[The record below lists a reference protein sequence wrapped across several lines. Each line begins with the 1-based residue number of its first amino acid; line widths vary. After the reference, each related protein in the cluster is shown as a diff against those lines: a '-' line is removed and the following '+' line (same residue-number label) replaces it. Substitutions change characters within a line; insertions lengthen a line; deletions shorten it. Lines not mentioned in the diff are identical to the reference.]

1 MGTTLL
7 LAAAVGAAAVVLA
20 AVMLPPRILLVLAF
34 AAWSLN
40 MWRIESPVTQI
51 GPLVGL
57 VLIVAAILKQRS
69 AFGIGPHKIPMALL
83 APLMAGAFG
92 VVFAPLSISPRAS
105 LIGALAF
112 VASTAAAIAAAV
124 FLPGRMVARA
134 AYWGLMPFVVASMVA
149 ILLNFPGAIGY
160 QDRWYGM
167 TNNSNALGLVLG
179 AWVITARAYSPVR
192 MWLSLAVALPFFVGT
207 GSRGAMLALVAGLTA
222 TLWAGTSRTPNSF
235 TRTLKQL
242 SIIAIIVAAGY
253 LGWQF
258 ASASQADN
266 SLLRI
271 DDSER
276 VVRAVDGWQL
286 ALQNPWVGYGFAE
299 NSVGEV
305 LGAHFTPVALAVRI
319 GLIGVV
325 TYAFAVIALLRTPWR
340 VEPALAGVVFWGI
353 TSSFTEQWM
362 FSSGTVIQAVFW
374 MSVATLASGVL
385 ATQRRQAQP
394 QQPRSQAA
402 GSGLP
407 VNTRLTV

>member
-1 MGTTLL
+1 M
-7 LAAAVGAAAVVLA
+7 AAAAGALIVVLA
-20 AVMLPPRILLVLAF
+20 AVMLPPRLLLILAF

-40 MWRIESPVTQI
+40 MWRVDIGWLQL

-57 VLIVAAILKQRS
+57 VLILAAILKQRS
-69 AFGIGPHKIPMALL
+69 VFGVGPHKVPVVML
-83 APLMAGAFG
+83 APLAAAAFG
-92 VVFAPLSISPRAS
+92 VLFAPLALSPQSS
-105 LIGALAF
+105 LLGALAF
-112 VASTAAAIAAAV
+112 LASTAAAIAAAV
-124 FLPGRMVARA
+124 FLPGRMLARA
-134 AYWGLMPFVVASMVA
+134 AFWGLFPFVAASMVA

-179 AWVITARAYSPVR
+179 AWVITARAYSPAR
-192 MWLSLAVALPFFVGT
+192 MWLSLAVALPFFIGS
-207 GSRGAMLALVAGLTA
+207 GSRGAMLAMVAGLTA
-222 TLWAGTSRTPNSF
+222 TLWAAVSRGPRGF
-235 TRTLKQL
+235 TRGLKQA
-242 SIIAIIVAAGY
+242 AIIGVVVVAGY

-325 TYAFAVIALLRTPWR
+325 IYAFAVIALLGTPWR

-385 ATQRRQAQP
+385 ATQRKQAQP
-394 QQPRSQAA
+394 HQPRSHA
-402 GSGLP
+402 GSGIP
-407 VNTRLTV
+407 TNPRLTV